1 MPETHPLQPGDPR
14 SLGAYRLLERLG
26 KGAQGVVFKAAGPDG
41 RLVAIKLLNTLLDRP
56 GLDGER
62 FLREV
67 AAARRVAQFCTAQV
81 LGANLDGEQPYIV
94 SELVDGVSLQVV
106 VQREGPRQGG
116 ALYRLAVGTVTAL
129 AAIHRAGIVHR
140 DFKPSNVLLGPD
152 GPRVIDFGIAR
163 ALDSAMTISSGVV
176 GTPAY
181 MSPEQISGE
190 RVGPAG
196 DMFSWAL
203 TMLYAATGRPAFG
216 QDSLPAVIYRV
227 MNEEPDLSA
236 LPGELRPLVQAC
248 LSKRAEDRPTA
259 ADALFALL
267 ENQGAAAQRDA
278 EVALNTGSQLAAD
291 HPHPAADGPGPSV
304 PPPSGPLPSGS
315 RPSGAGPSG
324 PAPAGGVRDPGPVGA
339 RGPQGAPAP
348 TGWANPSGASYTPPP
363 PAARPA
369 VQGPPAAGG
378 AGRGPAGPGAPS
390 RGPGAGGAG
399 GGPPGPGAPFGGAGA
414 GGGAAGPGAPFGGA
428 GAGGGQEGVTR
439 YVRQAPAGPYGQPP
453 RFPPPYP
460 MGSRQAPAGSGNDA
474 FFRHAPAV
482 EPPGEVRARR
492 RRAIMVS
499 SALAVALA
507 LAGGVLF
514 LGPRMFGP
522 ENPPSPGAAAE
533 ATTSLAPSPALPTA
547 RPTATL
553 PATATPPST
562 PVPSPTVTP
571 VPTQTVPPPQA
582 VAAIGKQDGKSLKGH
597 TKGVQTVSALS
608 LGDGR
613 TWLVSGGQDGR
624 VRLWDLGRHK
634 PLATMRGHSEEVY
647 AVAAV
652 MMGKTPMAVSGGYD
666 GSVRLWNLKTHKG
679 KVLGWHGDAVYSV
692 ALTKAGGKWI
702 AVTGD
707 ANGWLRFWD
716 LKRRKATGRAVKA
729 HRTSVNWL
737 NATHLGDRA
746 IVVSAGEDATLRLWD
761 VARHKPYGKAYKGH
775 AKGVYAVATGRLG
788 DRTVVASGGK
798 DRKIRIWDPKTGKT
812 IGSPLSGHKKIIY
825 SLSFG
830 TLGGRPVL
838 LSGSTDGTIRLWD
851 PDTHKPLGKP
861 VKAHKRGV
869 YAVGIVPSDGG
880 PVVVSAGKDKVI
892 RVWKPKEEAGS

>member
-248 LSKRAEDRPTA
+248 LSKRAEERPTA

-291 HPHPAADGPGPSV
+291 HPHPHPAADGPGLSG
-304 PPPSGPLPSGS
+304 PPPSGPPPSGS

-348 TGWANPSGASYTPPP
+348 TGWANPSGASYAPPP

-369 VQGPPAAGG
+369 LQGP
-378 AGRGPAGPGAPS
+378 
-390 RGPGAGGAG
+390 PGAGGAG
-399 GGPPGPGAPFGGAGA
+399 GAPPGQQAPFGGPGA
-414 GGGAAGPGAPFGGA
+414 GGAEGGPAGPGVPFGGP

-439 YVRQAPAGPYGQPP
+439 NVRQAPAGPYGQPP
-453 RFPPPYP
+453 RLPPPYP
-460 MGSRQAPAGSGNDA
+460 MGPRQAPAGSGNDA

-482 EPPGEVRARR
+482 EPPGEVKARR

-514 LGPRMFGP
+514 LGPRMFGQ
-522 ENPPSPGAAAE
+522 ETPPSPGAAAE
-533 ATTSLAPSPALPTA
+533 ATTSLAPSPGLPTV

-571 VPTQTVPPPQA
+571 VPTQTVPPPQT
-582 VAAIGKQDGKSLKGH
+582 VAALGKQDGKSLKGH
-597 TKGVQTVSALS
+597 TKGVQTISALS

-692 ALTKAGGKWI
+692 ALTKARGKWI

-716 LKRRKATGRAVKA
+716 LKKRKATGRAVKA

-761 VARHKPYGKAYKGH
+761 VARHKPYGKTYKGH
-775 AKGVYAVATGRLG
+775 AKGVYAVTTGRLG

-830 TLGGRPVL
+830 TLGGRTVL

>member
-291 HPHPAADGPGPSV
+291 HPQPAADGPGPSV
-304 PPPSGPLPSGS
+304 PPPSGPFASGS

-369 VQGPPAAGG
+369 VPGPPAAGG
-378 AGRGPAGPGAPS
+378 AG
-390 RGPGAGGAG
+390 
-399 GGPPGPGAPFGGAGA
+399 GGPV
-414 GGGAAGPGAPFGGA
+414 GPGAPFGGA

-453 RFPPPYP
+453 RLPPPYP
-460 MGSRQAPAGSGNDA
+460 MGPRQAPGGSGNDA

-492 RRAIMVS
+492 RRAIMVAG
-499 SALAVALA
+499 ALAVALA

-533 ATTSLAPSPALPTA
+533 ATTSLAPSPGLPTV
-547 RPTATL
+547 RPTAPL
-553 PATATPPST
+553 PATATATATATPPST

-571 VPTQTVPPPQA
+571 MPTQTVPPPQA

-597 TKGVQTVSALS
+597 TKGVQTISALS

-830 TLGGRPVL
+830 TLGGRTVL